1 MIQLFQIS
9 EKLPN
14 FHFKKLFFGGQIL
27 LISSLMLLSGCNDDS
42 NSTSSVATGNAIS
55 GFVID
60 DPVANA
66 KVSYTLTDG
75 TFLGSTT
82 TGQNGAFSLP
92 LSAYQAAQVQINGN
106 VLITAEKDGK
116 ILRGLSCFDYKGGA
130 CQDNSTYVSH
140 YSEAALQV
148 AENTLVDKKE
158 FYKAFLENYKQGNY
172 LPADVSSDPIVPVA
186 QAVQSQFYNVAQS
199 STQVSGITSILESRS
214 NPNAT
219 DKTSKLVYSDSTCKV
234 PVCEQIKQLSAS
246 HPKATLEQI
255 LYYKAYTDF
264 VKVSISGEYDVLL
277 EKAFEVEGR
286 YKLVDLIL
294 EWLSITAKVVGI
306 VKDASEWAKAS
317 VNSDELKELV
327 SSLKVKKSVGFLS
340 HDLLSEEHSSF
351 IASTLEVVGE
361 FAADAILESIAR
373 ELSKNVGAELAKN
386 VSLGAALSNTVALVE
401 LPVAITKLYSAL
413 DRLVVLKGNEKLRAR
428 NVFRKCILK
437 SYLEDNFG
445 NIASLKKD
453 RGNNWGK
460 TPNVETSSL
469 GTLGTF
475 DISDPYIEGL
485 FKKAESGCP
494 YREDGQFD
502 LYGAKYAQ
510 SVADNILAE
519 RITKDI
525 EWLDRIVAS
534 DKDALK
540 DKIVLKAIILN
551 PSLTTGKIKTG
562 TKVTFNGVATGFD
575 ATYQYEWTINNG
587 EGATV
592 KNTEKVEGI
601 IFNKSG
607 IYEAIFKVTDKNN
620 KSVQEKVTIYAVNPL
635 QVKINSIQEATVD
648 SAINLGYSIV
658 SGDGIEAIQ
667 WKTEPQVE
675 GFNTSALSPEQSNK
689 ITFKKAGTYT
699 LTLLAVNFAGDI
711 ITDTLQLTVKDKAAV
726 SIITPP
732 TLTATAGDQKV
743 DLVWGI
749 TEGAE
754 VYYLYRNGEKISVS
768 PLMLTFMSTGNP
780 YPETGLTNGQK
791 YCYRVSVVVKGTES
805 NASNEVCVTPVA
817 KTPTPDTTTGN
828 TQTGTTPPKDNT
840 QTGNTDASA
849 KVSYKV
855 KVVDEMNQPIAGIS
869 LRLFT
874 VDAFLAEIVDGGQTT
889 NSEGRATFS
898 LIKGTYSVE
907 ASSTDYVSSS
917 IALDSTK
924 EVTLKLSKKNSSTTG
939 NQTTTNPNSGG
950 NSTTGGQQ
958 STTPQ
963 LPDGT
968 WLGTWNQ
975 NANDGFSALGNVELR
990 NKTTLTVNGGEEGL
1004 ECLGGQSTFTISD
1017 VTTNSNGQINF
1028 SGGGISYTI
1037 TSSTAA
1043 KMSGTWSTT
1052 SNCPITSGGWEMYKQ

>member
-1 MIQLFQIS
+1 
-9 EKLPN
+9 
-14 FHFKKLFFGGQIL
+14 
-27 LISSLMLLSGCNDDS
+27 MLLSACNDDS

-186 QAVQSQFYNVAQS
+186 QAVQSQFYNVAQP
-199 STQVSGITSILESRS
+199 STQVNGISGILETRT
-214 NPNAT
+214 NPNAA
-219 DKTSKLVYSDSTCKV
+219 DITSKLVYNIPTCEKIPTCKRISEITEV
-234 PVCEQIKQLSAS
+234 NGKTLTFDQKLYYDTYINYIKKVVSNEDDALIKQQIVLSDQVDQQVAIAKRVES
-246 HPKATLEQI
+246 FFSDLGFMAGLNKLLDDDPKKRL
-255 LYYKAYTDF
+255 
-264 VKVSISGEYDVLL
+264 IS
-277 EKAFEVEGR
+277 A
-286 YKLVDLIL
+286 
-294 EWLSITAKVVGI
+294 
-306 VKDASEWAKAS
+306 
-317 VNSDELKELV
+317 
-327 SSLKVKKSVGFLS
+327 LKVMKK
-340 HDLLSEEHSSF
+340 DLGAKPKTATSIIIDFTINAALKCYESGSCDKLF
-351 IASTLEVVGE
+351 KAVGE
-361 FAADAILESIAR
+361 QGEKEVFSAYILRVAGATFEILKGTAQISQMVTMLKGYF
-373 ELSKNVGAELAKN
+373 ELSDLQEQV
-386 VSLGAALSNTVALVE
+386 
-401 LPVAITKLYSAL
+401 
-413 DRLVVLKGNEKLRAR
+413 AR
-428 NVFRKCILK
+428 NTLRKCILNAYFEK
-437 SYLEDNFG
+437 NYGNIDYVNRVSKNHALLGGWIAGQFFEEEDQFYSIYYKAEAGCNTGVENTDFKNLMSSLDNF
-445 NIASLKKD
+445 
-453 RGNNWGK
+453 
-460 TPNVETSSL
+460 SSL
-469 GTLGTF
+469 
-475 DISDPYIEGL
+475 
-485 FKKAESGCP
+485 
-494 YREDGQFD
+494 D
-502 LYGAKYAQ
+502 LTAGYVN
-510 SVADNILAE
+510 VATGINEQI
-519 RITKDI
+519 RQDI
-525 EWLDRIVAS
+525 EWIERVVKSNKQDLAKINEKSDQFYLQAFITSPPHLVKVSTAPLDFIGFAKS
-534 DKDALK
+534 NAEPLK
-540 DKIVLKAIILN
+540 
-551 PSLTTGKIKTG
+551 
-562 TKVTFNGVATGFD
+562 
-575 ATYQYEWTINNG
+575 YEWTINNG
-587 EGATV
+587 ESVIVKDTETV
-592 KNTEKVEGI
+592 KGVT
-601 IFNKSG
+601 FNKSG
-607 IYEAIFKVTDKNN
+607 IYGATFKVTDKNN

-648 SAINLGYSIV
+648 SVINLGYSIV

-699 LTLLAVNFAGDI
+699 LTLLAVNFAGDV

-726 SIITPP
+726 SITPP

-791 YCYRVSVVVKGTES
+791 YCYRVSVIVKGTES

-1052 SNCPITSGGWEMYKQ
+1052 SNCLIKSGGWEMYKQ